1 MNKQPSWMSKVTGL
15 KIKKEQLLMILFVG
29 LLLVVIAMP
38 TSKEKKIK
46 TKKSNTP
53 TEYSNYEDATEK
65 RLATALE
72 KVQGVGAVEVMV
84 TLKTSAERI
93 VEKDEEKDENTRKE
107 NTIYDSTGSGIQ
119 TPYVN
124 KEISPCVEGV
134 MVIAQGGNNAIVVKN
149 ITEAVQALFDI
160 DTHKIK
166 IMKMES
172 RKQED

>member
-38 TSKEKKIK
+38 TSKEKKNK

-119 TPYVN
+119 T
-124 KEISPCVEGV
+124 
-134 MVIAQGGNNAIVVKN
+134 
-149 ITEAVQALFDI
+149 
-160 DTHKIK
+160 
-166 IMKMES
+166 
-172 RKQED
+172 